1 MIRVARVQDIMTTR
15 VVTVRADSPVSV
27 AVERMTR
34 YGFSA
39 LPVVSAAHR
48 LVGIVSLLD
57 ILRHRE
63 VPGGDDA
70 DPIGQV
76 MNPDVLTMS
85 PIANASVVAHRLRT
99 HGELRVMPIVEGGV
113 LVGVVTRSDLLRP
126 KRRKGGGGLLGWL
139 RGRDDAED
147 EVLVGLARP
156 HANRPPAAPDM
167 PLRSVMTTDV
177 VSVEAGVSL
186 EEAAELLLHHRFT
199 AMPVIDENRML
210 IGVVSEADLL
220 RNPAGSRHGARTVSG
235 VMTKRAIALGAEAT
249 VGEARSLVA
258 DRGLR
263 MVPVVEAGRLVGVI
277 SRSDLV

>member
-99 HGELRVMPIVEGGV
+99 HGELRVMPIVEGGL

-156 HANRPPAAPDM
+156 HAHRPPAAPDM

-186 EEAAELLLHHRFT
+186 EQAAELLLHHRFT

>member
-1 MIRVARVQDIMTTR
+1 MTTR

-63 VPGGDDA
+63 LPGAEDA
-70 DPIGQV
+70 DPVGRV

-85 PIANASVVAHRLRT
+85 PIANASVVAHRLHT

-139 RGRDDAED
+139 RGRDSVED

-156 HANRPPAAPDM
+156 RPARPPAAPAT
-167 PLRSVMTTDV
+167 PLREVMTTDV
-177 VSVEAGVSL
+177 VSVQASVSP

-199 AMPVIDENRML
+199 ALPVVDENRML

-220 RNPAGSRHGARTVSG
+220 RNPAGARHGARTVGG
-235 VMTKRAIALGAEAT
+235 VMTKRAIALGVDAT
-249 VGEARSLVA
+249 VAEARSLVA

-263 MVPVVEAGRLVGVI
+263 IVPVVEAGQLVGVI